1 MTVRPAVL
9 ERLFQLREAGTT
21 IRTELIAGATTF
33 ATLSYI
39 TFVQPAVLAGAGMD
53 FGAVIAATCVA
64 SRFANSYVRLCH
76 SMASKGC
83 DQLRH
88 LSEST
93 PAKSDL
99 EGVKLQQR
107 VARARVS
114 TCKLLE
120 FNGLSRPLDQR
131 ADPKV
136 S

>member
-1 MTVRPAVL
+1 MIR
-9 ERLFQLREAGTT
+9 ERRGKSE
-21 IRTELIAGATTF
+21 
-33 ATLSYI
+33 
-39 TFVQPAVLAGAGMD
+39 
-53 FGAVIAATCVA
+53 
-64 SRFANSYVRLCH
+64 NSYVRLCH

-120 FNGLSRPLDQR
+120 FNGIKGPASGATDLKR
-131 ADPKV
+131 AHRDGEALVPDGIQLQARAEE
-136 S
+136 SSTILNYTGADAQLGRRCA

>member
-1 MTVRPAVL
+1 MIR
-9 ERLFQLREAGTT
+9 ERWGKSE
-21 IRTELIAGATTF
+21 
-33 ATLSYI
+33 
-39 TFVQPAVLAGAGMD
+39 
-53 FGAVIAATCVA
+53 
-64 SRFANSYVRLCH
+64 NNYVRLCR

-120 FNGLSRPLDQR
+120 FNGLSRPIWIR
-131 ADPKV
+131 ERTPKSPDSRSV
-136 S
+136 GPED

>member
-1 MTVRPAVL
+1 MIR
-9 ERLFQLREAGTT
+9 ERRGKSE
-21 IRTELIAGATTF
+21 
-33 ATLSYI
+33 
-39 TFVQPAVLAGAGMD
+39 
-53 FGAVIAATCVA
+53 
-64 SRFANSYVRLCH
+64 NNYVRLCR

-120 FNGLSRPLDQR
+120 FNGLSRPIWIRERSLLIPEASALRIDGHHRVTRNGQVNSALRVTGASGGQR
-131 ADPKV
+131 LPRGVRAAFFLASPL
-136 S
+136 